1 MYSNFG
7 LCALFVLAMHVLLIC
22 ASQSCSFSL
31 TLSGS
36 FMHKLYQHIPVWF
49 ELWKYVMMHI
59 MSICAFFSMSIHS
72 VFICALQSFYIL
84 FTHTFISG
92 HISIFWCIY
101 NTLQLIL
108 RVMFGFIGGNEY
120 GQCAEEPEQ
129 KGETKVL
136 RRDIVIPQRCAPH
149 LRVRQVNTINVVT
162 VSVSPAFFK
171 KKEVNK
177 RTQRSLTD
185 EFLR

>member
-1 MYSNFG
+1 
-7 LCALFVLAMHVLLIC
+7 
-22 ASQSCSFSL
+22 
-31 TLSGS
+31 
-36 FMHKLYQHIPVWF
+36 
-49 ELWKYVMMHI
+49 
-59 MSICAFFSMSIHS
+59 
-72 VFICALQSFYIL
+72 
-84 FTHTFISG
+84 
-92 HISIFWCIY
+92 
-101 NTLQLIL
+101 
-108 RVMFGFIGGNEY
+108 MFGFIGGNEY